1 MMSAPIMPEAPA
13 LFSTSTVTPS
23 TSFSLSAMMRAVTS
37 MFPPGA

>member
-1 MMSAPIMPEAPA
+1 MSAPIMPEAPA

-23 TSFSLSAMMRAVTS
+23 TSFNLSAMMRAVTS